1 MGKQKKGQGQDDNV
15 IMFPGLVARLVDK
28 GMAALKEKKHYDA
41 LRYFQQS
48 AELEPTHP
56 QARYGLVITNIE
68 LNRLDE
74 AKEYCESMLKE
85 GIGQYYEVLQVYVS
99 LLVQLGKYEEV
110 VTMLES
116 VMVEDKLPPNMA
128 ESFYQLLEFSRQMT
142 NHHQTNMVEE
152 EEPVDQFSS
161 PDEWIKTLEKGDPNQ
176 QWGALK
182 KLSQVNTEKVVEA
195 YRTFLA
201 EKENDPV
208 LKSYVLQMMKDMNIT
223 GQFRVHKFGDT
234 FNIHISDLEDVFHE
248 RFGNEVLRVLEN
260 HLGQENPTV
269 VEMVMQVWWHY
280 LFAIYPK
287 SPEPLDAKV
296 WAAALHYL
304 GIQLLMEDEEKDLE
318 IEDITMV
325 YKTPVEPVNAAIEHI
340 RSIETHLFQST
351 DPIT

>member
-1 MGKQKKGQGQDDNV
+1 MGKQKKGQGQEDNV

-28 GMAALKEKKHYDA
+28 GMEALKEKKHYDA

-48 AELEPTHP
+48 AELEPTHS

-74 AKEYCESMLKE
+74 AKTYCESMLKE

-116 VMVEDKLPPNMA
+116 VMAEDKLPPKMA

-142 NHHQTNMVEE
+142 NHHQTGILED

-161 PDEWIKTLEKGDPNQ
+161 PDEWIKTLERGDPNQ

-182 KLSQVNTEKVVEA
+182 KLSQVNTAKVVEA
-195 YRTFLA
+195 YRAFL
-201 EKENDPV
+201 EDKENDPV
-208 LKSYVLQMMKDMNIT
+208 LKSYVMQMMKDMNIE
-223 GQFRVHKFGDT
+223 GKFVVHKFGDT
-234 FNIHISDLEDVFHE
+234 YTVQMNELEDVFHE
-248 RFGNEVLRVLEN
+248 RFGNEVVRVLED
-260 HLGQENPTV
+260 HLGQDNPTV

-287 SPEPLDAKV
+287 SPDPYETKV

-304 GIQLLMEDEEKDLE
+304 GLSLLMEDDDKNME
-318 IEDITMV
+318 IDDIIV
-325 YKTPVEPVNAAIEHI
+325 LYKTSERPVKAAIKHI

>member
-1 MGKQKKGQGQDDNV
+1 MGNEKKGHHDNV

-41 LRYFQQS
+41 LQYFQQS
-48 AELEPTHP
+48 TELEPTHP

-74 AKEYCESMLKE
+74 AKTHCEAMLKE

-110 VTMLES
+110 VMMLES
-116 VMVEDKLPPNMA
+116 VMEEDKLPPQMA

-142 NHHQTNMVEE
+142 SHHQIDVAEE
-152 EEPVDQFSS
+152 EETLDQFSS
-161 PDEWIKTLEKGDPNQ
+161 PDEWIEILEQGDANQ

-195 YRTFLA
+195 YRAFLR

-208 LKSYVLQMMKDMNIT
+208 LKSYVLQMMKDMNIE
-223 GQFRVHKFGDT
+223 GSFVVHKFGDT
-234 FNIHISDLEDVFHE
+234 YTIHITELEDVFHE
-248 RFGNEVLRVLEN
+248 RFGNEVAQVLDGR
-260 HLGQENPTV
+260 LGQESPTL

-280 LFAIYPK
+280 LFALYPK
-287 SPEPLDAKV
+287 APIPLDTKV
-296 WAAALHYL
+296 WSAALHYL
-304 GIQLLMEDEEKDLE
+304 GLELLMENDNGRLELDEIIDLYE
-318 IEDITMV
+318 ASPKPTKEAV
-325 YKTPVEPVNAAIEHI
+325 KHI
-340 RSIETHLFQST
+340 QSIESHLFQST
-351 DPIT
+351 DSIT